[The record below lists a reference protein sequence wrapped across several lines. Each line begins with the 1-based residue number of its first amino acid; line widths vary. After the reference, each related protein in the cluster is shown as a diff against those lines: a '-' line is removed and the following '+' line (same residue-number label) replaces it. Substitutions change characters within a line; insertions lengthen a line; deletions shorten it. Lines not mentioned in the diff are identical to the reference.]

1 MKEIINV
8 KNVALGYN
16 YNSILKTNFKIV
28 EGDFCVVS
36 GSNASGKSLLLKLL
50 YLKVLP
56 LEGEIYFYGNRIS
69 KNSKKQILQIRKKIG
84 VILKNDTLIPFFSV
98 FQNLE
103 LASEIQCEKKD
114 FDNRINEILEWL
126 DLHDLKHKMVAKLS
140 TGQKQMI
147 IIARALIGNPKI
159 LIADQPE
166 SYLDEKTK
174 DKLFYLLDF
183 INGIGTTIILAT
195 NRIYLKQRKYKII
208 NLDTKINEKDIT
220 D

>member
-8 KNVALGYN
+8 QNVTLGYD
-16 YNSILKTNFKIV
+16 YEKVLETNFRIFQ
-28 EGDFCVVS
+28 GDFCIVS

-50 YLKVLP
+50 YLKILP
-56 LEGEIYFYGNRIS
+56 LQGDIYFYGEKIS
-69 KNSKKQILQIRKKIG
+69 DSSKKKILQIRKNIG

-114 FDNRINEILEWL
+114 FSNRINEILEWL
-126 DLHDLKHKMVAKLS
+126 ELNDLKHKMVDKLS
-140 TGQKQMI
+140 TGQKQKI
-147 IIARALIGNPKI
+147 VIARALIGNPKI

-174 DKLFYLLDF
+174 DKLFHLLNS
-183 INGIGTTIILAT
+183 INSIGTTVILAT
-195 NRIYLKQRKYKII
+195 NRVYQMQNDYKII
-208 NLDTKINEKDIT
+208 KLNIKNNEKNST
-220 D
+220 N

>member
-1 MKEIINV
+1 M
-8 KNVALGYN
+8 
-16 YNSILKTNFKIV
+16 
-28 EGDFCVVS
+28 
-36 GSNASGKSLLLKLL
+36 
-50 YLKVLP
+50 
-56 LEGEIYFYGNRIS
+56 
-69 KNSKKQILQIRKKIG
+69 
-84 VILKNDTLIPFFSV
+84 ILKNDTLIPFFSV